1 MLKRL
6 FTCDSG
12 ASAVEYGVI
21 ASLIAVAII
30 VAVGNL
36 GNKLVKVFEG
46 IEGNLKTI
54 NP

>member
-21 ASLIAVAII
+21 ASLIAIAII
-30 VAVGNL
+30 AAVGAL
-36 GNKLVKVFEG
+36 GGQLKAVFEN
-46 IEGNLKTI
+46 IKESLI
-54 NP
+54 VNP

>member
-30 VAVGNL
+30 VAVGTL
-36 GNKLVKVFEG
+36 GERLAEVFNG
-46 IEGNLKTI
+46 ITGRLKTI